1 MFGKKTVENK
11 VTLKQRV
18 KLIIDFTKEDLVL
31 GLGACTAILG
41 AILLLK
47 IVGLVA

>member
-1 MFGKKTVENK
+1 MFGKKAVENK

-18 KLIIDFTKEDLVL
+18 KLIIDFTKDDLFL
-31 GLGACTAILG
+31 GLSACTAIFG

-47 IVGLVA
+47 LFGLIA